1 MKKNYLQPELTDCE
15 MEFRNGLMV
24 VSALTVDAITQ
35 ENMAPVDLGSPSV
48 LDF

>member
-1 MKKNYLQPELTDCE
+1 
-15 MEFRNGLMV
+15 MEFRSGLMV

-35 ENMAPVDLGSPSV
+35 ENMAPVDLGSSSV

>member
-1 MKKNYLQPELTDCE
+1 MKKNYLPPELNVCE
-15 MEFRNGLMV
+15 MEFRSGLMV

-35 ENMAPVDLGSPSV
+35 ENMAPVELGSSSV